1 MSHSWGTKKASK
13 TDSRGDH
20 RDVSK
25 DERRQERKKQEE
37 ARQIAVKNN
46 IKITYE
52 NMISHIS
59 RIPNDA
65 LDRDSVVN
73 LIKDVY
79 DWSTHDLNSPIRMP
93 SEYGSTRVSKLLPHG
108 ATVDSRGSTSSR
120 KNRKDGMDL
129 KALDDEAASVVS
141 GSIVSS
147 DHGNE
152 KQYVPIGR
160 VMTDTSSYAPS
171 TIAPRQ
177 RMYAPPTH
185 RAQQYGSRIPEA
197 FDYGDEPRIND
208 YIAGPPIPVPETPDI
223 MGRGPPPP
231 RPTTRRVAPRVGV
244 VRRNDDVNQGR
255 EDITFS

>member
-1 MSHSWGTKKASK
+1 MSHSWGSK
-13 TDSRGDH
+13 RGSKSDPKGHSRDA
-20 RDVSK
+20 SK
-25 DERRQERKKQEE
+25 DEQRQERKRQHEE
-37 ARQIAVKNN
+37 RQAAVRNN

-59 RIPNDA
+59 RIPSEA

-73 LIKDVY
+73 LVKDVY

-93 SEYGSTRVSKLLPHG
+93 SEYGSSRVSRMLPHG
-108 ATVDSRGSTSSR
+108 ATVDSRGTASSR

-171 TIAPRQ
+171 SAAPRQ
-177 RMYAPPTH
+177 HTYGPRTYA
-185 RAQQYGSRIPEA
+185 AQQYTSRLPDG
-197 FDYGDEPRIND
+197 FDYGDDPTIGD
-208 YIAGPPIPVPETPDI
+208 YMTGPPIPVSETPDI
-223 MGRGPPPP
+223 TSRGPPP
-231 RPTTRRVAPRVGV
+231 RPTTRRVGPRVGV
-244 VRRNDDVNQGR
+244 VRRNEDLNQGR
-255 EDITFS
+255 TDVPFS